1 MNAFIEHHRPSIRF
15 DYSCF
20 DRILLNG
27 VIQVL
32 QNPAC
37 VVGFLKEKR
46 QATRVTPAYFKA
58 ISTDYH
64 HFVQAF
70 AEQRHIEI
78 VQPPKGVRREEWV
91 EPFSQQLQGQAG
103 IAVILK
109 ARENARVAVSFPRQG
124 DHVELLNRFVQ
135 QYYFYLQDQ
144 DFGRM
149 FVRVCPYF
157 PFSARVCLNGHEWLA
172 CRLRDEGIAF
182 EQCANAFRTCRPGTA
197 ARTVRPVLG
206 GGHRGLR
213 PPLAGPTGPL
223 LHRPGCRHQG
233 FGYRLFV
240 SQVEYCTN
248 LIFENRAVLDRLHER
263 LLDLNRSIGH
273 PDKIAMIFGRRI
285 TQHTDAGLK
294 TQILDHDLGQAV
306 IRSEYKSSSIKQY
319 ARDNLILRTET
330 TSYHTPDLGVNKSVE
345 HLPELR
351 ETMATANDRY
361 LDVQQDI
368 LETFVDRGQMDRLRQ
383 PAVSPS
389 GRRTPGLKLDDPRLL
404 AVLQALTCF
413 ALLASRGRFRTTDL
427 HGTVAQSLGKTTESY
442 TLGQLRYDLAKLRGK
457 GLVERVAGTQS
468 YRLPSEGYR
477 IAVLYLKL
485 FHRIYAPLTTGI
497 MEPVP
502 WDDRLPPERRALLD
516 RLYTAVDH
524 DLNRL
529 FESVGLRLAG

>member
-103 IAVILK
+103 VAVILK

-182 EQCANAFRTCRPGTA
+182 EQCANAFRTCTTRHGCKNCPIGSRRRTSRPAATA
-197 ARTVRPVLG
+197 GWPNWS
-206 GGHRGLR
+206 
-213 PPLAGPTGPL
+213 PSSPTGSAAT
-223 LHRPGCRHQG
+223 RG
-233 FGYRLFV
+233 
-240 SQVEYCTN
+240 S
-248 LIFENRAVLDRLHER
+248 
-263 LLDLNRSIGH
+263 
-273 PDKIAMIFGRRI
+273 
-285 TQHTDAGLK
+285 
-294 TQILDHDLGQAV
+294 
-306 IRSEYKSSSIKQY
+306 
-319 ARDNLILRTET
+319 
-330 TSYHTPDLGVNKSVE
+330 
-345 HLPELR
+345 
-351 ETMATANDRY
+351 ATACSSARSS
-361 LDVQQDI
+361 
-368 LETFVDRGQMDRLRQ
+368 T
-383 PAVSPS
+383 
-389 GRRTPGLKLDDPRLL
+389 
-404 AVLQALTCF
+404 
-413 ALLASRGRFRTTDL
+413 
-427 HGTVAQSLGKTTESY
+427 
-442 TLGQLRYDLAKLRGK
+442 
-457 GLVERVAGTQS
+457 
-468 YRLPSEGYR
+468 
-477 IAVLYLKL
+477 
-485 FHRIYAPLTTGI
+485 APT
-497 MEPVP
+497 
-502 WDDRLPPERRALLD
+502 
-516 RLYTAVDH
+516 
-524 DLNRL
+524 
-529 FESVGLRLAG
+529 